1 MRLTIATVS
10 SVLTA
15 VLLVAGVARA
25 DLAPPDTCTSPG
37 QPCQNAGSQYDQ
49 AGTCAST
56 TCTKSVRGP
65 DGGLTPMTYACNVCQ
80 PSGAGGN
87 AGASG
92 HPGGSTGTGGAA
104 GASGQTGGSTGTGGA
119 ATSTSGGSSGCA
131 IAGGG
136 ADPGAGGLLALIGL
150 GLVIARRRRDVAR

>member
-1 MRLTIATVS
+1 MRLTIAAVS

-104 GASGQTGGSTGTGGA
+104 
-119 ATSTSGGSSGCA
+119 TSTSGGSSGCA

>member
-1 MRLTIATVS
+1 MRLTIAAVS

-80 PSGAGGN
+80 PSGAGG

-150 GLVIARRRRDVAR
+150 GLVVARRRRDVAR